1 MGELF
6 RNRLHVL
13 VNAST
18 PVASLRELS
27 PTGTPDRRGLGNVQC
42 EPGREKV
49 LVSG

>member
-1 MGELF
+1 MGEVF
-6 RNRLHVL
+6 RDRLHVL

-18 PVASLRELS
+18 PVASLELS
-27 PTGTPDRRGLGNVQC
+27 PTGTPNRKGLGNVHC